1 MATVKEII
9 TKIVTHT
16 KADPPTIR
24 WNKVHC
30 TPSPFTATAT
40 YNVNPVNNA
49 LGWYSKVKLTPAI
62 VEDETFVGKIYIAGQ
77 HVNTLTDDG
86 SANVVTTD
94 DDFDLSII
102 DTTAPFKV
110 TYAKLNKTSGD
121 LEIKWSGLRTDH
133 KLEVTYNYAKA
144 DCVVGDTGVIYYTGD
159 TPFEPKPA
167 FDWGISVAWTKKADN
182 STIKNKK
189 LILYSGRDPYYTL
202 EPESGTN
209 DSKELDELFKAI
221 QLWYLETFKYFLNGL
236 AEPDTTL
243 TGDEILS

>member
-9 TKIVTHT
+9 TKIITHT

-30 TPSPFTATAT
+30 TPNPYTAKTS
-40 YNVNPVNNA
+40 YNVNPTTNA
-49 LGWYSKVKLTPAI
+49 VGWYSKIKLNPAQI
-62 VEDETFVGKIYIAGQ
+62 EDQTFVGKIFIAGQ
-77 HVNTLTDDG
+77 HVNTLTDEGTDN
-86 SANVVTTD
+86 AVTTE

-110 TYAKLNKTSGD
+110 TYAKLDKTTGD
-121 LEIKWSGLRTDH
+121 LEIKWNGFRTDH
-133 KLEVTYNYAKA
+133 KLEVTYNYTKS
-144 DCVVGDTGVIYYTGD
+144 DCVIGDTGIIYYTGD

-167 FDWGISVAWTKKADN
+167 FDWGISVSWTKKADI
-182 STIKNKK
+182 STVKNKK
-189 LILYSGRDPYYTL
+189 MVLYSDRSPYFTL

-209 DSKELDELFKAI
+209 DGKDLDELFKAI
-221 QLWYLETFKYFLNGL
+221 QLWYLETFKYFLNGSEL
-236 AEPDTTL
+236 PDTTL